1 MKICMGV
8 IYLKTAPKE
17 KTNNNIKKKKKSK
30 EAIEAEQR
38 MGGSPGKVKT
48 LIKAL
53 QVVTST

>member
-17 KTNNNIKKKKKSK
+17 KTNNNIKKKKSK